1 MMPVQSAG
9 NSLYFGDQFMSLKDY
24 GLGILGGALTGGIGN
39 GTVAALKGN
48 NFWTGKDVK
57 FGRTIFSFKN
67 TATRPAPEMRLMEAP
82 GSGLNVTQP
91 DISNTPKLNAVETS
105 SQVASS
111 SQSSG
116 TTRFV
121 TTPDGVT
128 HDLQPTIDRIRSGK
142 LFTFRHDGA
151 IYYNNEGKLPNLS
164 NGVYKEYV
172 HPTPGLTRGA
182 GPMRVITGGSKMWF
196 TPDHYGT
203 MIQIKF

>member
-1 MMPVQSAG
+1 
-9 NSLYFGDQFMSLKDY
+9 MSLKDY

-67 TATRPAPEMRLMEAP
+67 TATRPAPEMRLMEAQ

-91 DISNTPKLNAVETS
+91 DISNTPKLNPVETS

-142 LFTFRHDGA
+142 LFTFRHDGST
-151 IYYNNEGKLPNLS
+151 YYNNVTCISLEK
-164 NGVYKEYV
+164 YQK
-172 HPTPGLTRGA
+172 
-182 GPMRVITGGSKMWF
+182 
-196 TPDHYGT
+196 
-203 MIQIKF
+203 

>member
-1 MMPVQSAG
+1 
-9 NSLYFGDQFMSLKDY
+9 
-24 GLGILGGALTGGIGN
+24 
-39 GTVAALKGN
+39 
-48 NFWTGKDVK
+48 
-57 FGRTIFSFKN
+57 
-67 TATRPAPEMRLMEAP
+67 
-82 GSGLNVTQP
+82 
-91 DISNTPKLNAVETS
+91 
-105 SQVASS
+105 
-111 SQSSG
+111 
-116 TTRFV
+116 V

>member
-1 MMPVQSAG
+1 
-9 NSLYFGDQFMSLKDY
+9 
-24 GLGILGGALTGGIGN
+24 LGIVGGALTGGIGN

-67 TATRPAPEMRLMEAP
+67 TATRPAPEMRLMEAQ

-91 DISNTPKLNAVETS
+91 DISNTPKLNPVETS

-142 LFTFRHDGA
+142 LFTFRHDGS
-151 IYYNNEGKLPNLS
+151 IYRNKDGLLPNLS
-164 NGVYKEYV
+164 NGVYKEYI
-172 HPTPGLTRGA
+172 HPTPGLMKGA
-182 GPMRVITGGSKMWF
+182 GTLRIVTGDNKMWF
-196 TPDHYGT
+196 TPDHYHT
-203 MIQIKF
+203 FIQIKF